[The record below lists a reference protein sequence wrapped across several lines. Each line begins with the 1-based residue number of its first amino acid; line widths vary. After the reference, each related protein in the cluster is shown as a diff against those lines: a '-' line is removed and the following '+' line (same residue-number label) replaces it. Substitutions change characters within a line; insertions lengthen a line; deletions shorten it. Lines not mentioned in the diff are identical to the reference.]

1 MTSRQLASR
10 LALAQAAAMLIVL
23 ADVGPARSG
32 SLHAK
37 DDEEIARLACLTP
50 HQVAAQEIENRSP
63 GSRYSRVKVIC
74 VSHGEDSGYRLRA
87 RTTCTRSRQAWQCR
101 ASTVAWSIPL
111 GPNTVDVK
119 VTGLV
124 PADQAAEIVRYA
136 ASIRDFQRIPVSAI
150 ISGLCSIESDGNSS
164 WLLRCAGLTLAI
176 ARDCTPGGCR
186 YRAFAA
192 DRKLFID

>member
-1 MTSRQLASR
+1 MTSNSRRKAQVVSLLVILAS
-10 LALAQAAAMLIVL
+10 ANAARG
-23 ADVGPARSG
+23 D

-37 DDEEIARLACLTP
+37 DNAEIARLACMTP
-50 HQVAAQEIENRSP
+50 HQVAAQEIKDLSSGN
-63 GSRYSRVKVIC
+63 RYSRVKVTC

-87 RTTCTRSRQAWQCR
+87 RTTCTKSKHAWQCR

-111 GPNTVDVK
+111 GPNIVDVK
-119 VTGLV
+119 VTSLV

-150 ISGLCSIESDGNSS
+150 ISGFCTVEPDGNSS
-164 WLLRCAGLTLAI
+164 WLLHCTGLTLAI
-176 ARDCTPGGCR
+176 ARDCLPGGCR

-192 DRKLFID
+192 DRKLFVD

>member
-1 MTSRQLASR
+1 MTDSQLTAR
-10 LALAQAAAMLIVL
+10 LALVPVVAMLIVL
-23 ADVGPARSG
+23 ASAGPARGG

-37 DDEEIARLACLTP
+37 DDEEIARLACVTP
-50 HQVAAQEIENRSP
+50 HQVTAQEIENRSS
-63 GSRYSRVKVIC
+63 GNRYSRVQVTC

-150 ISGLCSIESDGNSS
+150 ISGFCSIESDGNSS

-176 ARDCTPGGCR
+176 ARDCMPGGCR

-192 DRKLFID
+192 DRKLFVD